1 MGQQQL
7 LLIVL
12 GVIIV
17 GIAIV
22 VGINIATTSAQSSN
36 RDGVISDLNT
46 IGSYAQ
52 QHYQKPTSMGGGNRT
67 FTGPP
72 AWTIPPALVTTGNGI
87 YAATVAEQTV
97 TLVGT
102 GNETGNDGSAKVRA
116 TATITPT
123 TITVSINNYFMQ
135 FYG

>member
-22 VGINIATTSAQSSN
+22 VGINIATTSAQGSN
-36 RDGVISDLNT
+36 RDAVIADLNT
-46 IGSYAQ
+46 IGNYAQ
-52 QHYQKPTSMGGGNRT
+52 QYYRKPSSMGGGNNT
-67 FTGPP
+67 FTG
-72 AWTIPPALVTTGNGI
+72 WTIPPAIDTTGNGTF
-87 YAATVAEQTV
+87 ATTVAAQTV

-102 GNETGNDGSAKVRA
+102 GNETGNDGSTKVKA

-123 TITVSINNYFMQ
+123 NITVTINN
-135 FYG
+135 

>member
-46 IGSYAQ
+46 LANFAHQY
-52 QHYQKPTSMGGGNRT
+52 YRKPTGMGGGNNS
-67 FTGPP
+67 FTG
-72 AWTIPPALVTTGNGI
+72 WTIPPAIDTTGHGTFV
-87 YAATVAEQTV
+87 ATVAGQTV

-102 GNETGNDGSAKVRA
+102 GNEIGNDGSAKVKA
-116 TATITPT
+116 TATVTPT
-123 TITVSINNYFMQ
+123 TIAVTINN
-135 FYG
+135 

>member
-36 RDGVISDLNT
+36 RDGVIADLMT
-46 IGSYAQ
+46 IGNYAQ
-52 QHYQKPTSMGGGNRT
+52 QYYRKPIGMGGGSNT
-67 FTGPP
+67 FNGGTDP
-72 AWTIPPALVTTGNGI
+72 WTIPPAIDTTGNGT
-87 YAATVAEQTV
+87 YTATVAAQTV
-97 TLVGT
+97 TLVGL
-102 GNETGNDGSAKVRA
+102 GNETGNDGSTKVKA
-116 TATITPT
+116 TATITPNNITT
-123 TITVSINNYFMQ
+123 TINN
-135 FYG
+135 

>member
-22 VGINIATTSAQSSN
+22 VGINLFTANSSQAN
-36 RDGVISDLNT
+36 RDGVIADLTNLVAL
-46 IGSYAQ
+46 AQ
-52 QHYQKPTSMGGGNRT
+52 QHYRKPISLGGGGNT
-67 FTGPP
+67 FNGSGFPAGI
-72 AWTIPPALVTTGNGI
+72 AWTIPAAIDTTGNGV
-87 YAATVAEQTV
+87 YTAVVAAQTV

-102 GNETGNDGSAKVRA
+102 GTEKGNNGTSAVKV
-116 TATITPT
+116 TMVVGPNSVTST
-123 TITVSINNYFMQ
+123 TINN
-135 FYG
+135 

>member
-36 RDGVISDLNT
+36 RDAVIADLNT
-46 IGSYAQ
+46 IGNYAQ
-52 QHYQKPTSMGGGNRT
+52 QYYRKPSSMGGGNNT
-67 FTGPP
+67 FTG
-72 AWTIPPALVTTGNGI
+72 WTIPPAIDTTGNGTFV
-87 YAATVAEQTV
+87 ATVAAQTV

-102 GNETGNDGSAKVRA
+102 GNETGNDGSAKVKA

-123 TITVSINNYFMQ
+123 NITVTINN
-135 FYG
+135 

>member
-36 RDGVISDLNT
+36 RDSVISDLNT
-46 IGSYAQ
+46 IGNFAQ
-52 QHYQKPTSMGGGNRT
+52 QYYRKPSSMGGGNYT
-67 FTGPP
+67 FTG
-72 AWTIPPALVTTGNGI
+72 WTIPPAIDTTGNGTF
-87 YAATVAEQTV
+87 AATVAAQTV

-102 GNETGNDGSAKVRA
+102 GNETGNDGSAKVKA

-123 TITVSINNYFMQ
+123 NITVTINN
-135 FYG
+135 